1 VTGSQHNRHWQGRG
15 LSTQALRLFLVISPV
30 LLLSSAALAQQGQY
44 EQLRLQMVKEAIMDA
59 GVKNPRVIKSMQTTK
74 RHEFVAS
81 RLRKQAYFDMALPIG
96 DQQTISSPF
105 IVAYMTE
112 ALDPQPS
119 DKVLEIGTGSG
130 YQAAILS
137 PLVKSVYTIEIV
149 ESLGQ
154 QATRTLERLG
164 YENVHTRIG
173 DGFQGWKENA
183 PFDKIIV
190 TCSPENIP
198 QPLVEQ
204 LREGGRMVIPTGERY
219 QQTLYLLTKKN
230 GQLVSEA
237 LRPTLFVPMTGRAEQ
252 TRKVK
257 PNPLRPQ
264 TINGTME
271 KPGETRTFI
280 AGWYYQRQVLRV
292 NDPDARQG
300 RHFARFQN
308 ETPGRASHMLQ
319 GLAID
324 GRRIS
329 QIELEAWIRVRNVT
343 QGRSSEEVSMLAITF
358 YDTERRELGYAW
370 IGPFRGTT
378 DWLRLGKTV
387 RIPLEARE
395 AILRIG
401 LFGSTGQLDVD
412 DIRITPRRR

>member
-1 VTGSQHNRHWQGRG
+1 
-15 LSTQALRLFLVISPV
+15 
-30 LLLSSAALAQQGQY
+30 
-44 EQLRLQMVKEAIMDA
+44 EAIVDA
-59 GVKNPRVIKSMQTTK
+59 GVKNPRVIRSMQETK

-96 DQQTISSPF
+96 ESQTISSPF

-112 ALDPQPS
+112 ALDPQPT

-137 PLVKSVYTIEIV
+137 PLVKSVYSIEIV
-149 ESLGQ
+149 ESLGK
-154 QATRTLERLG
+154 QAARTLDQLG
-164 YENVHTRIG
+164 YKNIHTRVG
-173 DGFQGWKENA
+173 DGYKGWEEAA

-198 QPLVEQ
+198 QSLADQ
-204 LREGGRMVIPTGERY
+204 LREGGRMIIPTGERY
-219 QQTLYLLTKKN
+219 QQTLFLLRKEN
-230 GQLVSEA
+230 GKIVSEA
-237 LRPTLFVPMTGRAEQ
+237 LRPTLFVPMTGTAEQ
-252 TRKVK
+252 SRLIK

-264 TINGTME
+264 ANNGNME

-280 AGWYYQRQVLRV
+280 AGWYYQRQVQRIT
-292 NDPDARQG
+292 DPDAPQG
-300 RHFARFQN
+300 RHIARFQN
-308 ETPGRASHMLQ
+308 ETAGRASHMLQ

-329 QIELEAWIRVRNVT
+329 QVELEVWVRVDNVV
-343 QGRSSEEVSMLAITF
+343 QGRNSDEVSMLAISF
-358 YDTERRELGYAW
+358 YDEQRRDLGNAW

-387 RIPLEARE
+387 RVPFEARE

-401 LFGSTGQLDVD
+401 LFGSTGRLEVD
-412 DIRITPRRR
+412 DIRLTPQRR

>member
-1 VTGSQHNRHWQGRG
+1 
-15 LSTQALRLFLVISPV
+15 
-30 LLLSSAALAQQGQY
+30 
-44 EQLRLQMVKEAIMDA
+44 
-59 GVKNPRVIKSMQTTK
+59 
-74 RHEFVAS
+74 
-81 RLRKQAYFDMALPIG
+81 
-96 DQQTISSPF
+96 
-105 IVAYMTE
+105 
-112 ALDPQPS
+112 
-119 DKVLEIGTGSG
+119 
-130 YQAAILS
+130 
-137 PLVKSVYTIEIV
+137 
-149 ESLGQ
+149 
-154 QATRTLERLG
+154 
-164 YENVHTRIG
+164 
-173 DGFQGWKENA
+173 
-183 PFDKIIV
+183 
-190 TCSPENIP
+190 
-198 QPLVEQ
+198 
-204 LREGGRMVIPTGERY
+204 
-219 QQTLYLLTKKN
+219 
-230 GQLVSEA
+230 
-237 LRPTLFVPMTGRAEQ
+237 MTGRAEQ